1 MRNELLADELDV
13 VDAARLFEQQA
24 SLRGEQRKVLD
35 GQDDRLLVAVVDVL
49 VIDPCRTQVLCPAW
63 VYHQHVNDGDEQ
75 AIIMTVQDFPLMAAQ
90 RSLLFEEPRGVDNIK
105 LVSKKFVPHRDTA
118 DSFKLDV

>member
-1 MRNELLADELDV
+1 
-13 VDAARLFEQQA
+13 
-24 SLRGEQRKVLD
+24 
-35 GQDDRLLVAVVDVL
+35 
-49 VIDPCRTQVLCPAW
+49 
-63 VYHQHVNDGDEQ
+63 
-75 AIIMTVQDFPLMAAQ
+75 MTVQDFPLMAAQ